1 MPRRVTEMRGKCY
14 NARMSES
21 KPPARKTPA
30 PVDLNEVRELLAENT
45 KAIVELRK
53 MDAET
58 RERQAETAK
67 QLAQLGKS
75 VDADRDAARE
85 ANAEARE
92 RQAKT
97 DEQLAALG
105 VRADKALA
113 VAEKNNE
120 YFGNHVRNEGELL
133 EMQCYNTL
141 KKSREIN
148 GIKLDD
154 FHWGRKSARYAVEVD
169 IIGFNG
175 KVVMPI
181 EVKRTLSADD
191 VRRFAEVRVGRFEK
205 AFPQYAAGK
214 QTIPVIIFAMPRSG
228 DDEDEDPVKLALK
241 LGLTVLQSV
250 GENQLST
257 ITDPAQVVSRTYKD

>member
-1 MPRRVTEMRGKCY
+1 MP
-14 NARMSES
+14 
-21 KPPARKTPA
+21 KPKTAPARKKRALTDFEKNLA
-30 PVDLNEVRELLAENT
+30 KASAEHDREIAAIRKLN
-45 KAIVELRK
+45 
-53 MDAET
+53 
-58 RERQAETAK
+58 AETAK
-67 QLAQLGKS
+67 LI
-75 VDADRDAARE
+75 ADI
-85 ANAEARE
+85 
-92 RQAKT
+92 
-97 DEQLAALG
+97 G

-141 KKSREIN
+141 KQSREIN

-154 FHWGRKSARYAVEVD
+154 FHWGRKSAIYAVEVD

-228 DDEDEDPVKLALK
+228 DNEDDNPVQLALD
-241 LGLTVLQSV
+241 LGITVLQSV
-250 GENQLST
+250 GENQLT
-257 ITDPAQVVSRTYKD
+257 PITDISQVITRHPSED

>member
-1 MPRRVTEMRGKCY
+1 MRGKCY

-21 KPPARKTPA
+21 KPSARKTPA

-53 MDAET
+53 ANAEA
-58 RERQAETAK
+58 RAEH
-67 QLAQLGKS
+67 
-75 VDADRDAARE
+75 DRE
-85 ANAEARE
+85 AAEARE
-92 RQAKT
+92 RQAKI

-105 VRADKALA
+105 VRADRALA
-113 VAEKNNE
+113 ASENALKVAEKNNE

-214 QTIPVIIFAMPRSG
+214 QTIPVIIFAMSRTG
-228 DDEDEDPVKLALK
+228 EDEDPVKLALE

-250 GENQLST
+250 GENQLSP
-257 ITDPAQVVSRTYKD
+257 ITDPAQVISRTCKD